1 MLPLMTSLASP
12 TEKNRPR
19 AKVCGSG
26 LPGAVELVLLRQL
39 LGRCLRPSPTLSA
52 DCPSRKSG

>member
-1 MLPLMTSLASP
+1 MTSLASP

>member
-1 MLPLMTSLASP
+1 MSALIGFLASP
-12 TEKNRPR
+12 REKNRPR
-19 AKVCGSG
+19 AKVPGPG
-26 LPGAVELVLLRQL
+26 VPGAVKPVLLRQP